1 MSGYN
6 RAFDYNGVT
15 VSASRPTKQL
25 RIVKKTVTIDSAD
38 RDTSKYY
45 TNGDFVVYL
54 PRQYQ
59 NVQAIR
65 IMSGEFPL
73 AVKASGINGGALTH
87 SYANGP
93 NTATAT
99 YSSDTAFNT
108 TTNSQYYFLVDVE
121 GLNYSDETTVGASK
135 STFTDSFLAKVPAVV
150 NGAFIEYNDH
160 SAQSNITRFTPA
172 LGTLDRVHI
181 RVRTHGQ
188 QGKAGF
194 VYWTSDGA
202 YAAAGNRSV
211 DFSLCLELE
220 MLDNGFDDY
229 STLETRIY
237 NTIETKVR
245 D

>member
-25 RIVKKTVTIDSAD
+25 RTVKKMVTIDSAD

-59 NVQAIR
+59 NVQSIR
-65 IMSGEFPL
+65 LMSAEFPPL
-73 AVKASGINGGALTH
+73 YPIVVQQTSPETTSAGAVIH
-87 SYANGP
+87 SYTNGP
-93 NTATAT
+93 NVV
-99 YSSDTAFNT
+99 SSVWSNDTAVSLTNT
-108 TTNSQYYFLVDVE
+108 FYFLVDVE
-121 GLNYSDETTVGASK
+121 GLNYSDETAVGANK
-135 STFTDSFLAKVPAVV
+135 STFTDSFLAKIPAVV
-150 NGAFIEYNDH
+150 NGSFIEYNDH

-172 LGTLDRVHI
+172 LGTLDRLHI
-181 RVRTHGQ
+181 RIRTHAQ

-194 VYWTSDGA
+194 LYWTSDGEV
-202 YAAAGNRSV
+202 AAAGNRSV
-211 DFSLCLELE
+211 NFSLCLELE

-229 STLETRIY
+229 STLETRIH
-237 NTIETKVR
+237 NA
-245 D
+245 